1 MKCSDSDFLK
11 GLNIIKILLRY
22 YVYSSK
28 NPNEI
33 KENSTGNV
41 KNGAKNFLNKGKN
54 LFKKKD
60 KNN

>member
-11 GLNIIKILLRY
+11 GLNIIKILCIFF
-22 YVYSSK
+22 K

-41 KNGAKNFLNKGKN
+41 KNGAKNLLNKGKN
-54 LFKKKD
+54 LFKKKE